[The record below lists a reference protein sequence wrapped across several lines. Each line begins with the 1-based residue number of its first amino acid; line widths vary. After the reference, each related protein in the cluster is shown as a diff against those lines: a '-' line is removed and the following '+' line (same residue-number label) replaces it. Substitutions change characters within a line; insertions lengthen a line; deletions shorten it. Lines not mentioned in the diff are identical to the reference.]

1 MPTIL
6 ALACAEPAP
15 QGQSVSGSEIG
26 ATAESVTY
34 VEATPAVTNT
44 LRASGQSG
52 LLGAPLPEGA
62 ALVGSNEGGGSQ
74 APSQRY
80 ELNASAEEIGAFFQE
95 SLAEAGWEQD
105 GSPSGGSFYFR
116 RGSLIL
122 GVLISG
128 KGGTFTLISS

>member
-1 MPTIL
+1 MSKRLLGGLVPTIL

-52 LLGAPLPEGA
+52 LLGAPPLSANLGETR
-62 ALVGSNEGGGSQ
+62 NE
-74 APSQRY
+74 
-80 ELNASAEEIGAFFQE
+80 
-95 SLAEAGWEQD
+95 
-105 GSPSGGSFYFR
+105 
-116 RGSLIL
+116 
-122 GVLISG
+122 
-128 KGGTFTLISS
+128 